1 MNIKTLLWN
10 GLVKTSIHFGIK
22 EAAEM
27 DNEKFEKLVELIC
40 FSHGQECSK
49 CIFKNLTYCFDN
61 VEETSKTLTTA
72 ALQNG
77 LPALIDNIN
86 ILCSKED

>member
-1 MNIKTLLWN
+1 MLLWN

-49 CIFKNLTYCFDN
+49 CILRI
-61 VEETSKTLTTA
+61 L
-72 ALQNG
+72 
-77 LPALIDNIN
+77 LIVSIM
-86 ILCSKED
+86 